1 MYFRTLV
8 AIFLFLWII
17 PLTAQQGYT
26 ADIRLYTTEQG
37 LSDNHVYQCFQDR
50 RGVMW
55 LLTAKGLSSF
65 DGRQFQLVHDKG
77 FNTDHSKNYIC
88 FEEPN
93 GDLWISNYVEKD
105 SVKYT
110 IVNTISGKIS
120 TPQEKFGNLL
130 PANMLDV
137 EYAGNNSFWITTT
150 SGEVCKLQPGKPKE
164 RIYQLPGAALSI
176 YAADSIRQLIW
187 LDIPNPFGNRDRTYY
202 LINSAGKSIGTYAI
216 PFFQKA
222 FLDKQ
227 GFFRF
232 YTLKDLGFISPEGKL
247 SQEPINQHFPDYQAQ
262 KEFDYALP
270 LVFDPNLGNYWLLHA
285 NQLSVF
291 HRQKGHVFIATNG
304 NSSQISP
311 KNAFTIFIDRQGIA
325 WICSIEGLYKVKL
338 NPQRFQRLLWIDPIK
353 AVNPVLMSCRGI
365 LKDEKSG
372 ILYVNA
378 GNCVWAIKDGD
389 VHKVF
394 CREIAIYALAQ
405 DANRNLW
412 MGCEG
417 LFKQTAAQSTVKKI
431 VQVPRDLSIA
441 WSFLSQPERLWVGL
455 NNGLAYVDSR
465 TEILHFVDRQK
476 SHPALDNAIIHS
488 IVKAEAQQLWLLTEK
503 GLFLFDPQKGIK
515 ARYWKGG
522 KGKFHLPA
530 ENLRACHR
538 DKNGIWWLATVDG
551 LLRWNPNQN
560 KSRLFTMAEGLSND
574 NIYAVYADDH
584 GFLWLSCDRGII
596 QFQKSTGKTRV
607 FLPQN
612 GLTHQEFNRISHF
625 QDKDGRIYFG
635 SLNGVTAFHP
645 REFHQDFHQAP
656 NIPLILTSARLFSQP
671 RNALQDVELDYYQS
685 GKIRFK
691 PSHRYLTLRFALL
704 DYTAPQSTQ
713 YEYRIEGLGNRWA
726 PCPGGMLQLAGLP
739 YGYFKLII
747 RAKTANG
754 LYSRELLSIPI
765 QVLRPYYLQLWFLAL
780 FSLML
785 LGSTIGFFRYRNQ
798 WLKNRKAELEKEVA
812 LQTEKIREDKA
823 IIEQQATQ
831 LIRLD
836 EAKSRFFANVTH
848 ELRTPLTLILGP
860 LNTVLETKTLD
871 QRNADLLQMARQHSE
886 GLLDTIN
893 DLLDLSK
900 LEAGKMDAQERP
912 VLLYRKVRLLL
923 SAFFAHAER
932 QSIIFQLDYRADH
945 LLQIQLDE
953 RLFSLILNNLLSNAF
968 KFTEPGGNIT
978 LRVIDLAHSIQIE
991 VEDSGRG
998 IHPDDLPLVFERYFQ
1013 TQHAGTAFE
1022 GGTGIGLSLAKESS
1036 KVMGATLSVV
1046 STWGKG
1052 SVFTLCFPKKEVFGN
1067 IKEEEQT
1074 ELNQLLLQ
1082 EQSAASVADGSLA
1095 VPETSSTDGQAR
1107 ILLIE
1112 DNHDLRQY
1120 LTQILAGKY
1129 QVSTLGNG
1137 REAQV
1142 KLEEWMPDLILSDIM
1157 MPMMDGFQFLE
1168 WLKSSEKHA
1177 SIPIIVLTARADLGD
1192 KLRALRT
1199 GVDDYLVKPFVE
1211 AELLARIQNLLQR
1224 QQMRRVYVDPI
1235 VAEPG
1240 DLPLEG
1246 KAKKALV
1253 FTEADKKLLEN
1264 LEETILRHLQDPDFT
1279 VNDLAKTLLMSRSVF
1294 YTEVGRLIGLTPN
1307 EYINEI
1313 RLNRAREIL
1322 KSKAGEISIKELAS
1336 SVGFRDEKYFSRL
1349 FKQRYGVLPSQMR

>member
-17 PLTAQQGYT
+17 PLIAQQGYT

-37 LSDNHVYQCFQDR
+37 LSDNHVYQCFQDH

-55 LLTAKGLSSF
+55 LLSETGLTRF
-65 DGRQFQLVHDKG
+65 DGKQFKLMVNER
-77 FNTDHSKNYIC
+77 FNLDYTKNEIC
-88 FEEPN
+88 FEDSD
-93 GDLWISNYVEKD
+93 GDLWISSYGEKN
-105 SVKYT
+105 KIEYT
-110 IVNTISGKIS
+110 LVNTITGKIR
-120 TPQEKFGNLL
+120 TAQQKLGKLL
-130 PANMLDV
+130 PPNALHIK
-137 EYAGNNSFWITTT
+137 YGGSGSFWITTT
-150 SGEVCKLQPGKPKE
+150 AGELLKITPGKPTK
-164 RIYQLPGAALSI
+164 RIHHQQGSI
-176 YAADSIRQLIW
+176 FSILAVDSVRQSIW
-187 LDIPNPFGNRDRTYY
+187 LEDGSYDEEYK
-202 LINSAGKSIGTYAI
+202 LINQQGKTICTHKIASLQNGL
-216 PFFQKA
+216 
-222 FLDKQ
+222 LDKK
-227 GFFRF
+227 GVFRF
-232 YTLKDLGFISPEGKL
+232 YTLHNLGFISPDGKL
-247 SQEPINQHFPDYQAQ
+247 QQQPIQQQLLTFQSHHQREY
-262 KEFDYALP
+262 ELP
-270 LVFDPNLGNYWLLHA
+270 LAFDPNSNHYWLLYA
-285 NQLSVF
+285 NQLHVLDQ
-291 HRQKGHVFIATNG
+291 RKGHLFSATDN
-304 NSSQISP
+304 NYKLRP
-311 KNAFTIFIDRQGIA
+311 KSAYSIFVDRQGIG
-325 WICSIEGLYKVKL
+325 WVCSIEGLYKVKL
-338 NPQRFQRLLWIDPIK
+338 NPQRFQRLLWENPDE
-353 AVNPVLMSCRGI
+353 VNNPVQLSCRGI
-365 LKDEKSG
+365 IKDEKSAT
-372 ILYVNA
+372 LYVNVSA
-378 GNCVWAIKDGD
+378 CLWSVKGTEERKI
-389 VHKVF
+389 F
-394 CREIAIYALAQ
+394 CRENAIYALAQ
-405 DANRNLW
+405 DETGAIW
-412 MGCEG
+412 MGSEA
-417 LFKQTAAQSTVKKI
+417 LHRYQPAKEATETMSAKI
-431 VQVPRDLSIA
+431 PLDYSIA
-441 WSFLSQPERLWVGL
+441 WALKPQQKRLWLGL
-455 NNGLAYVDSR
+455 NNGLAYLDKA
-465 TEILHFVDRQK
+465 TGKIEFIDQK
-476 SHPALDNAIIHS
+476 RSHPALQDAIIHS
-488 IVKAEAQQLWLLTEK
+488 IITTSHQQLWLLTEK
-503 GLFLFDPQKGIK
+503 GLFHFDPQKGIL
-515 ARYWKGG
+515 ARYWTGG
-522 KGKFHLPA
+522 KGKYYLPV
-530 ENLRACHR
+530 ENLRTGHQ
-538 DKNGIWWLATVDG
+538 DKKGNWWLATAEG
-551 LLRWNPNQN
+551 LLRWNPA
-560 KSRLFTMAEGLSND
+560 KGLTRVFTTADGLSNN
-574 NIYAVYADDH
+574 NIYAAYADAY
-584 GFLWLSCDRGII
+584 GYLWLSSDRGII
-596 QFQKSTGKTRV
+596 QFHMGSGKTRS
-607 FLPQN
+607 FLPQD
-612 GLTHQEFNRISHF
+612 GITHQEFNRISHF

-656 NIPLILTSARLFSQP
+656 NIPLILTSAHLFSQP
-671 RNALQDVELDYYQS
+671 RNALQDAELDYYQS
-685 GKIRFK
+685 GKIIFK
-691 PSHRYLTLRFALL
+691 PSHHYLTLRFALL

-765 QVLRPYYLQLWFLAL
+765 QVLRPYYLQLWFLTL
-780 FSLML
+780 FSLLL

-860 LNTVLETKTLD
+860 INTVLETKTLD

-886 GLLDTIN
+886 VLLETIN
-893 DLLDLSK
+893 DLLDLTK

-923 SAFFAHAER
+923 NAFFAHAER
-932 QSIIFQLDYRADH
+932 QSIIFQLDFRAEH

-1074 ELNQLLLQ
+1074 ELNQLLFQ
-1082 EQSAASVADGSLA
+1082 EQSAASVGDGSLA
-1095 VPETSSTDGQAR
+1095 VPETSSTEGQAR

-1142 KLEEWMPDLILSDIM
+1142 KLEEWIPDLILSDIM

-1177 SIPIIVLTARADLGD
+1177 SIPIIMLTARADLGD

-1211 AELLARIQNLLQR
+1211 AELLARIHNLLQR

-1240 DLPLEG
+1240 NLPLAG
-1246 KAKKALV
+1246 KVKKALV

-1264 LEETILRHLQDPDFT
+1264 LEETILQHLQDPDFT